1 MRGIAMSDYAST
13 GVLDFAAMDWAA
25 PRDKGQPS
33 GHHQSPRPTSN
44 GLKSLHENAGHRT
57 LVREGA
63 PLVFRGDQFHD
74 LYAVRSGSFKAYIND
89 PRGREQRLGTF
100 TQGDI
105 IGFDAIETG
114 RHRVSFVA
122 LERSEVVAIPFDVLT
137 RFSDKNPGLLAVIM
151 HRMASKI
158 ALP

>member
-1 MRGIAMSDYAST
+1 MSGYAST
-13 GVLDFAAMDWAA
+13 GIVDYAAMDWAA
-25 PRDKGQPS
+25 PRDKGQPG
-33 GHHQSPRPTSN
+33 GHHQPPRPQPG

-63 PLVFRGDQFHD
+63 PLVFRGDQFRD

-89 PRGREQRLGTF
+89 PRGREQQLGIF
-100 TQGDI
+100 AQGDI

-122 LERSEVVAIPFDVLT
+122 LEKSEVVAIPFDIIN

-158 ALP
+158 SAS